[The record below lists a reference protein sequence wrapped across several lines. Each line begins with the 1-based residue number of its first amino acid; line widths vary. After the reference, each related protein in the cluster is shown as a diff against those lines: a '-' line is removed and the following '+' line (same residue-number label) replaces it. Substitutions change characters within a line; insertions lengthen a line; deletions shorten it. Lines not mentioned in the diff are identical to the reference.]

1 MPNETSS
8 AASARPDADNI
19 AGSTQMDLALID
31 PPGDAAH
38 LGALARPEELEATVA
53 AIDTPVAPEWSFG
66 RLIGTSTAVKFVSDT
81 STQFLSP
88 YLPLIV
94 AGLGTSLVVGG
105 RLTSLYYVMGMASPF
120 FAMLA
125 DKRGYRWVLAFTILL
140 SAGGLAV
147 VGVSPS
153 VVLAGIGFI
162 IFGLGRGAFNP
173 ILQSYLSTK
182 LPYHLR
188 ARGLGI
194 IEYAWALSGIIG
206 LFGIGLLIEAT
217 SWRAPFLLLAVLLVA
232 GAWVVLR
239 LPPTHHADTAI
250 HADGE
255 ARSFV
260 ERTRDYFDF
269 GPTAL
274 STWATIGVGSLIFYS
289 GVQFFVVY
297 GAWLTDSWG
306 FNARQLGTAALV
318 LGLFDLA
325 ASVGV
330 SLFTDRFGKWRSVLL
345 GAIVAIVGYLLLSR
359 LAFSATW
366 AVLALGL
373 PRIGFEFA
381 VVAYFP
387 LLSEQAPAVRSKVM
401 SIGAAVML
409 LFATIAGF
417 VAPALFLTWGIGGV
431 AVVSALTC
439 VAGIAL
445 LLLFSRERGGVVGQ

>member
-1 MPNETSS
+1 MHEEKSS
-8 AASARPDADNI
+8 AALARPETEANPE
-19 AGSTQMDLALID
+19 AALFD

-38 LGALARPEELEATVA
+38 LGALARPAELEAAAA

-66 RLIGTSTAVKFVSDT
+66 KLIGTSTAVKFISDT

-94 AGLGTSLVVGG
+94 TGLGTSLVVGG
-105 RLTSLYYVMGMASPF
+105 RLTSLYYVMGLAAPL

-125 DKRGYRWVLAFTILL
+125 DRRGYRWVLSLSILL
-140 SAGGLAV
+140 SAVGLTV
-147 VGVSPS
+147 VGISPS
-153 VVLAGIGFI
+153 VALASVGFI

-182 LPYHLR
+182 LPYNLR

-206 LFGIGLLIEAT
+206 LYGIGLLIEAT
-217 SWRAPFLLLAVLLVA
+217 SWRAPFFLIAALLLI

-239 LPPTHHADTAI
+239 LPPTHHAESII
-250 HADGE
+250 HTDAE
-255 ARSFV
+255 TRSLLA
-260 ERTRDYFDF
+260 RTRDYFDF
-269 GPTAL
+269 GSTAR
-274 STWATIGVGSLIFYS
+274 STWATIGVGSLVFYS
-289 GVQFFVVY
+289 GVQFFIVY
-297 GAWLTDSWG
+297 GAWLTDNWG

-330 SLFTDRFGKWRSVLL
+330 SLFTDSFGKWRSVLW

-359 LAFSATW
+359 LAVSATW

-373 PRIGFEFA
+373 PRVGFEFA

-387 LLSEQAPAVRSKVM
+387 LLSEQAPAIRSKVM

-409 LFATIAGF
+409 LFATFAGF
-417 VAPALFLTWGIGGV
+417 AAPVLYVNWGIGGV

-439 VAGIAL
+439 VAAIAL
-445 LLLFSRERGGVVGQ
+445 LFLFSRERGGVEE

>member
-1 MPNETSS
+1 MREEQSS
-8 AASARPDADNI
+8 ADLARPETDNFTS
-19 AGSTQMDLALID
+19 AALID

-38 LGALARPEELEATVA
+38 LGALAQPAELQATVA
-53 AIDTPVAPEWSFG
+53 AIETPVAPEWSFG
-66 RLIGTSTAVKFVSDT
+66 KLIGTSTAVKFVSDT

-125 DKRGYRWVLAFTILL
+125 DRRGYRWVLSFTILL
-140 SAGGLAV
+140 SAGGLAIAGASP
-147 VGVSPS
+147 GV
-153 VVLAGIGFI
+153 LMAGVGFI

-217 SWRAPFLLLAVLLVA
+217 SWRAPFFLLAALLLI

-239 LPPTHHADTAI
+239 LPPTHHAETAPRT
-250 HADGE
+250 GPE
-255 ARSFV
+255 TRSFA
-260 ERTRDYFDF
+260 ERTRDYFNF

-274 STWATIGVGSLIFYS
+274 STWATIGVGSLVFYS
-289 GVQFFVVY
+289 GVQFFIVY
-297 GAWLTDSWG
+297 GTWLSDTWG

-330 SLFTDRFGKWRSVLL
+330 SLFTDRFGKWRSVLW
-345 GAIVAIVGYLLLSR
+345 GAVVAIVGYLLLSR
-359 LAFSATW
+359 LALSATW

-387 LLSEQAPAVRSKVM
+387 LVSEQAPAIRSKVM
-401 SIGAAVML
+401 SISAAVML

-417 VAPALFLTWGIGGV
+417 VAPVLFVQWGIGGV
-431 AVVSALTC
+431 AIVSALSC
-439 VAGIAL
+439 VAAIAL
-445 LLLFSRERGGVVGQ
+445 LFLFSRERGGAPE